1 MSRYRSTLSD
11 ARHRSLYST
20 FITPWADSSAAH
32 SVEPDFHL
40 PACYNVAP
48 PPPGPTKAAA
58 FSDETLFFMFYSS
71 PRDALQE
78 IAAQELYVASCSLP
92 LPSPFPSSTSRIH
105 TFVSIPLTNLVWSS
119 WNRNW
124 RYHKE
129 LRLWITKETGTPS
142 STKIPGGEQGTY
154 SYWDIENWEKARK
167 EMTVLYSDLEEKSQP
182 VFAPGATLQLAQAGP
197 GVQQQAQMQQQ
208 RNAATFPGVGVAA
221 M

>member
-1 MSRYRSTLSD
+1 
-11 ARHRSLYST
+11 
-20 FITPWADSSAAH
+20 
-32 SVEPDFHL
+32 
-40 PACYNVAP
+40 
-48 PPPGPTKAAA
+48 
-58 FSDETLFFMFYSS
+58 MFYSS

-78 IAAQELYVASCSLP
+78 IAAQELYVP
-92 LPSPFPSSTSRIH
+92 LPSCPTQPLAPYASR
-105 TFVSIPLTNLVWSS
+105 TNITRSS

-154 SYWDIENWEKARK
+154 SYWDPDNWEKARK